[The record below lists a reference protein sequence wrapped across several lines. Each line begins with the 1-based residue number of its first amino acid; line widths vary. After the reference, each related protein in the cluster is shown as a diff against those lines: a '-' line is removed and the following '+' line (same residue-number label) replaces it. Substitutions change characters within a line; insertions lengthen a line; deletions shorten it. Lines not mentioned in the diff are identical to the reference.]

1 MFRSCFRLV
10 AALSV
15 TAVCGCALLPSCRHR
30 PGGADAVAIA
40 AGLSK
45 RYVRAGE
52 FDLLT
57 YRRMNKPGE
66 SVRIYIEG
74 DGNAWE
80 TRSRLSR
87 DPTPRSPV
95 ALYLAAEDPY
105 DNVVYLARPGQ
116 FPRDGSSDCSPAY
129 WSSRRYSPEVVSAFM
144 EAIDVVKSQAGAP
157 ALELVG
163 HSGGAALAV
172 LVAAERDDVFSIMT
186 VAGNLDTDAFCRHHR
201 VSPLTGSLNPLD
213 AASRVAHIPQRHFI
227 GSKDTVVPGFIA
239 KSFVEKEGDAG
250 NGSITTVDGATH
262 TNGWRRR
269 WKELLLVALPAG
281 PGVDGEVCCGD
292 GHRNGQ

>member
-1 MFRSCFRLV
+1 MSHWAKGPRFPPMTISL
-10 AALSV
+10 
-15 TAVCGCALLPSCRHR
+15 TAFPS
-30 PGGADAVAIA
+30 
-40 AGLSK
+40 L
-45 RYVRAGE
+45 
-52 FDLLT
+52 
-57 YRRMNKPGE
+57 
-66 SVRIYIEG
+66 
-74 DGNAWE
+74 
-80 TRSRLSR
+80 RSRLPQGR
-87 DPTPRSPV
+87 
-95 ALYLAAEDPY
+95 AAWLAGIA
-105 DNVVYLARPGQ
+105 
-116 FPRDGSSDCSPAY
+116 
-129 WSSRRYSPEVVSAFM
+129 
-144 EAIDVVKSQAGAP
+144 
-157 ALELVG
+157 
-163 HSGGAALAV
+163 GAALAV